1 MCCDISAVCQTNPTP
16 FPFWPE
22 TFSIFLGDVLATI
35 CVAGGAYV
43 LWYLLKYPG
52 FRVGANWTFVG
63 WDVQKI
69 GRLPNESDTGMLVFM
84 PNISV
89 TSYDMKVKKVISA
102 VWVRERA
109 DVSDP
114 GEILGHRDLQREGV
128 PIETRTTGGELL
140 SLTGPKIE
148 RPTSAFRRITFFPI
162 FVQTSDGEFYQAESP
177 GNAAKGIVKLR
188 HQIQKVVYTA
198 KQRIL
203 TKLR

>member
-1 MCCDISAVCQTNPTP
+1 MVCQTSPTP

-35 CVAGGAYV
+35 VVAGGAYV

-52 FRVGANWTFVG
+52 FRVGANWTYVG
-63 WDVQKI
+63 WDVQKK
-69 GRLPNESDTGMLVFM
+69 GRLPNESDSEKLVLM

-89 TSYDMKVKKVISA
+89 TSHDLNVKKVISA

-109 DVSDP
+109 DVTNP
-114 GEILGHRDLQREGV
+114 GEILGHRDLQQEGV
-128 PIETRTTGGELL
+128 PVETRTTGGDLL
-140 SLTGPKIE
+140 RLTGPQIDC
-148 RPTSAFRRITFFPI
+148 PASAFKRITFFPI

-188 HQIQKVVYTA
+188 YQIQKNVYTA

-203 TKLR
+203 SKLR